1 MPFLAGRRFK
11 LSRFDGVPSA
21 SFTLPAGEDGESV
34 GSGLESLYFAAPLS
48 AVSTEVRGVLVVGVP
63 DSVLPLYCQQG
74 PAGLRWMQTRWI
86 DQNLVCHLCRTRR
99 PQEVADE

>member
-63 DSVLPLYCQQG
+63 DSVLPLYWSTRSCG
-74 PAGLRWMQTRWI
+74 PEKDADTLDRSEPRLPSVSDSSSAGGG
-86 DQNLVCHLCRTRR
+86 
-99 PQEVADE
+99 